1 MAFQSHDFTLD
12 ETNRLTAA
20 ISATTAGTRV
30 VGTVASIDLGQLP
43 PAFNAN
49 ASSIAP
55 HGRFA
60 VVVDWTICK
69 TSALNE
75 AYTVVLEGSSTSD
88 FTNTFRLGTM
98 LLGHSSTT
106 GSATTT
112 PPNSRRVFY
121 CDNVF
126 HASATDGAALATTRY
141 VRLAVTPSGT
151 LPSISVSGAWLC
163 PL

>member
-1 MAFQSHDFTLD
+1 MHQVHQLTLD
-12 ETNRLTAA
+12 DSDRLTAA
-20 ISATTAGTRV
+20 ITASTAGTRV

-55 HGRFA
+55 YGRFA
-60 VVVDWTICK
+60 VVCDWTTLK
-69 TSALNE
+69 ASSGNE
-75 AYTVVLEGSSTSD
+75 LYTVTLEGSTTSD
-88 FTNTFRLGTM
+88 FSTVHRLGTM

-151 LPSISVSGAWLC
+151 LPSISITGAWLC
-163 PL
+163 AL

>member
-1 MAFQSHDFTLD
+1 MAFQAHDFTLD
-12 ETNRLTAA
+12 ENNRLTAA

-55 HGRFA
+55 YGRFG
-60 VVVDWTICK
+60 VIVDWATLKI
-69 TSALNE
+69 SAGNE
-75 AYTVVLEGSSTSD
+75 NYVIALEGSNTTD

-106 GSATTT
+106 GSAASA

-121 CDNVF
+121 ADNVF
-126 HASATDGAALATTRY
+126 HASATDGSALATLRY
-141 VRLAVTPSGT
+141 VRLAVTPGGT
-151 LPSISVSGAWLC
+151 SPSISISGAWLC
-163 PL
+163 AL

>member
-1 MAFQSHDFTLD
+1 MHQAHQLTLD
-12 ETNRLTAA
+12 DSDRLTAA
-20 ISATTAGTRV
+20 ITASTAGTRV
-30 VGTVASIDLGQLP
+30 VGTIAGIDLGQTA
-43 PAFNAN
+43 PAFNVN
-49 ASSIAP
+49 TSSTSP

-60 VVVDWTICK
+60 VVVDWTTLK
-69 TSALNE
+69 TSAGNE
-75 AYTVVLEGSSTSD
+75 LYTVTLEGSSTSD
-88 FTNTFRLGTM
+88 FSTVHRLGTM

-106 GSATTT
+106 GNATTT

-141 VRLAVTPSGT
+141 VRFAVTPSGT
-151 LPSISVSGAWLC
+151 LPSISISGAWLC

>member
-12 ETNRLTAA
+12 ENNRLTAA

-30 VGTVASIDLGQLP
+30 VGTVASIDLGQVAP
-43 PAFNAN
+43 GFNVN
-49 ASSIAP
+49 TSSTSP

-60 VVVDWTICK
+60 VVCDWTTCK
-69 TSALNE
+69 TSAGNE
-75 AYTVVLEGSSTSD
+75 NYVIALEGSNTTD

-98 LLGHSSTT
+98 LIGHSSTA
-106 GSATTT
+106 GSATSA

-121 CDNVF
+121 ADNTF

-141 VRLAVTPSGT
+141 VRLAVTPGGT
-151 LPSISVSGAWLC
+151 SPSISISGAWLC
-163 PL
+163 AL